1 LARRLRLRLDQRL
14 DRLEESASL
23 WDGRFPERRTL
34 DPGPESVAAVLDA
47 IGPFGEQFVAD
58 HVGDENLRE
67 PLISDEPVE

>member
-1 LARRLRLRLDQRL
+1 MARRLRLHLDRRL

-23 WDGRFPERRTL
+23 FDGRFPERRIL

-47 IGPFGEQFVAD
+47 IGDFGEDFVAD

-67 PLISDEPVE
+67 LLTSDQATQ